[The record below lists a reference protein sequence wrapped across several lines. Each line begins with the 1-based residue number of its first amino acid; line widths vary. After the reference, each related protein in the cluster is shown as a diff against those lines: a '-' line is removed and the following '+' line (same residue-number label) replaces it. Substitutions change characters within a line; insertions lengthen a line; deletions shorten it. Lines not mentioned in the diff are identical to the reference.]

1 MEAAWNLHQGCRI
14 YKSCG
19 ILFTNRQDYSLLA
32 HLFIAGH
39 LIECSTYVT
48 GGNFSGFKSLPDP
61 SIDFRFPVKGKD
73 EIVTE
78 GTYKAQLL
86 YKIQGPIY
94 YNPDV
99 PKSGGHQAE
108 VHYFLC
114 GLDIA
119 GKAKLLENQIR
130 HLLDESKYQT
140 LVFRTTGSCPSNP
153 SSQDAATVDV
163 CIFAQSRDEEAL
175 SVSNFLRPCIDT
187 IMQSYPGATFAK
199 PYYEYFVSIFPQER
213 IRHISHIP
221 FRDTSLSY
229 ETAAPF
235 DLGVLAHTIRCPLGY
250 VVHARSGDKGSDT
263 NGGFFVRHADKWNWL
278 RNLLSTD
285 EIRELLGQDDT
296 DKKIFRF
303 ELPNIWVV
311 YFLLKDHLDRGMSS
325 SSYYDVLGKNVA
337 EFLRCRYVDIPDK
350 FLARGR
356 I

>member
-1 MEAAWNLHQGCRI
+1 MEAALNLYQGCRI
-14 YKSCG
+14 YDFCG
-19 ILFTNRQDYSLLA
+19 ILFTDSTNGLVGISHQDYRLLA

-48 GGNFSGFKSLPDP
+48 GGNFSGFKSLPGP
-61 SIDFRFPVKGKD
+61 SIAFRFPVKGKD

-119 GKAKLLENQIR
+119 GKGKLVENQIR

-140 LVFRTTGSCPSNP
+140 LVFQTTGSCPSNP

-187 IMQSYPGATFAK
+187 IMQSYPGATFAVDSRQAFTNL
-199 PYYEYFVSIFPQER
+199 YYEYFVSIFPQER

-235 DLGVLAHTIRCPLGY
+235 DLGVLAHTTRCPLGY

-263 NGGFFVRHADKWNWL
+263 NGGLFVRHAEKWNWL

-296 DKKIFRF
+296 GNKIFRF
-303 ELPNIWVV
+303 ELPNIWSDCS
-311 YFLLKDHLDRGMSS
+311 FL
-325 SSYYDVLGKNVA
+325 KNVA